1 MIVLLLL
8 LLTAPPPKHELRG
21 VWLTTVVNLDWPSTR
36 TLSTE
41 QQQAELLAQL
51 DQIKS
56 LGLNAVYFQVRT
68 EADALYESSY
78 EPWSFWLSGT
88 QGVAPNPIWDPLTF
102 AIKEAHKRGLELHAW
117 MNPYRASRD
126 TASYKWA
133 DSHVAKRKPEWMMYF
148 KSSTGTYAM
157 LNPGSPEVRDYIAS
171 LIADI
176 VRRYA
181 VDGIHF
187 DDYFYPYNPKIT
199 SEDAREFKAYG
210 SAFRDVHE
218 WRRDNVNRMVAQV
231 HDTIKAI
238 DPLVKFGISPFGIRL
253 NSDAGTRGTEGYHSL
268 YADALAW
275 FRAGKID
282 YITPQLYWER
292 DHNLAPYNPL
302 LTWWSRTA
310 AIYGRHLYV
319 GLAPYRP
326 WPASEI
332 GAQVRLNRA
341 SDGAQGAIFFRTK
354 SLTEAT
360 NGLQDSLRTRLYPHP
375 ALVPVMPWLGSHVP
389 DAVEDIRV
397 IRTNR
402 AFITL
407 SWSASPSAAR
417 YAIYRYATDRLPA
430 DATRPGSS
438 DVLLDITGETR
449 FMDSSAVVGS
459 SYVYMITAI
468 GRNGEESVA
477 LAVFVD

>member
-1 MIVLLLL
+1 MLALLLL
-8 LLTAPPPKHELRG
+8 LLMSPPPKHELRG
-21 VWLTTVVNLDWPSTR
+21 VWLTTVVNLDWPSKR
-36 TLSTE
+36 TLTVE
-41 QQQAELLAQL
+41 QQKAELVTQL

-68 EADALYESSY
+68 EADALFDSPY
-78 EPWSFWLSGT
+78 EPWSFWLTGT
-88 QGVAPNPIWDPLTF
+88 QGLAPQPLWDPLAFT
-102 AIKEAHKRGLELHAW
+102 IEEAHKRGLELHAW

-126 TASYKWA
+126 TASYTWA
-133 DSHVAKRKPEWMMYF
+133 ETHVARRKPEWMMYF
-148 KSSTGTYAM
+148 TSSTGTYAM

-176 VRRYA
+176 VRRYE

-199 SEDAREFKAYG
+199 SEDAREFRAYG
-210 SAFRDVHE
+210 NSFRNVHE

-268 YADALAW
+268 YADAVAW

-292 DHNLAPYNPL
+292 DHNLAPYKPL

-310 AIYGRHLYV
+310 ATYGRHLYV

-389 DAVEDIRV
+389 AAVEDIQVMRS
-397 IRTNR
+397 NR
-402 AFITL
+402 ALITL
-407 SWSASPSAAR
+407 SWTASPSAAR
-417 YAIYRYATDRLPA
+417 YAVYRYATDRLPA
-430 DATRPGSS
+430 DATRPGTP
-438 DVLLDITGETR
+438 DALLDITGETR
-449 FMDSSAVVGS
+449 FADSAALPGN
-459 SYVYMITAI
+459 SYVYVVTAI

-477 LAVFVD
+477 RAVFVD